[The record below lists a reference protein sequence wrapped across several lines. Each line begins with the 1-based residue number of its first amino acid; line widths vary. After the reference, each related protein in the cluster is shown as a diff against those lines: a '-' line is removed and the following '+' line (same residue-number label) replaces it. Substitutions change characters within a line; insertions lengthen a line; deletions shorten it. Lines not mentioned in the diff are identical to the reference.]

1 MPYILTL
8 LLIVIATEA
17 ITEIL
22 VKSELFEPLRKY
34 LFSRSVDSKVFKF
47 FHDLLDCGYCTSVW
61 IAFFLFIFFMF
72 IVSRLGLNFL
82 KGLIPTVSFDDGN
95 KNSCPDDLLEI
106 RINIIRKNINL

>member
-72 IVSRLGLNFL
+72 IPEIMFFVCLVFVIHRLSNVWHFIIDRLHGLDR
-82 KGLIPTVSFDDGN
+82 T
-95 KNSCPDDLLEI
+95 
-106 RINIIRKNINL
+106 